1 MKKRIISL
9 ILTVAVLCSLAV
21 PVMAA
26 KVDAFTDVNSS
37 HWFYDSVKFV
47 TEKGMVNGTSAT
59 TFGPLVTMTRSQ
71 FITILGRMDGV
82 VDEDVHPVSGF
93 TDVPSNE
100 YYTTHVNWAKASGIL
115 DVTGSSFRPLADIT
129 REEMA
134 IIVGKYIEY
143 KAVPIPNDPNAPAK
157 YNDAD
162 TISSAAQPYTELLR
176 KTGVL
181 VGDNF
186 GNMNPKNIM
195 SRSEGVTVFMRIY
208 QKLEAAGVVLTDG
221 LDWFKT
227 AQSEFTISVDD
238 KDVGMYD
245 FLSQAA
251 RDKIT
256 ASGYHL
262 SISSIS
268 DRSILN
274 TKNNLFVPLK
284 AGTVTVT
291 YLCNT
296 FGPEGILYVTTTV
309 TISASATVFPD
320 SISASVSW
328 EDAISRGIIKPEQY
342 REKFIYKNNYSGV
355 ILRNKAVISFP
366 APDLTAFILDTRFR
380 LCVHAGRG
388 LDGPVRFAPL
398 GGFFHGDTKTATINC
413 IEGKYANAENQ
424 SP

>member
-1 MKKRIISL
+1 MRKK
-9 ILTVAVLCSLAV
+9 ILSLALALIMMLTLAT
-21 PVMAA
+21 PAFA
-26 KVDAFTDVNSS
+26 GGSTTVDKFTDVNSS

-82 VDEDVHPVSGF
+82 VDENAYPASGF
-93 TDVPSNE
+93 ADVPSNE
-100 YYTTHVNWAKASGIL
+100 YYTTHVNWAKESGIL
-115 DVTGSSFRPLADIT
+115 DITGGSFRPLADIT

-143 KAVPIPNDPNAPAK
+143 KAVPIPDDPNAPVK
-157 YNDAD
+157 YNDAS

-256 ASGYHL
+256 ASGYYL
-262 SISSIS
+262 SLSSIS

-291 YLCNT
+291 YGSHMQSGSDLRAYEMLTYEFSHTRPN
-296 FGPEGILYVTTTV
+296 GEG
-309 TISASATVFPD
+309 A
-320 SISASVSW
+320 
-328 EDAISRGIIKPEQY
+328 R
-342 REKFIYKNNYSGV
+342 
-355 ILRNKAVISFP
+355 
-366 APDLTAFILDTRFR
+366 TAFEDLVDNIGNMVECGSQIVVLSLDANIHTPESTAQRVVQNLLNSSAHNRVIMTRCNNTV
-380 LCVHAGRG
+380 LASCGIA
-388 LDGPVRFAPL
+388 LDESNERMYVSFNGY
-398 GGFFHGDTKTATINC
+398 
-413 IEGKYANAENQ
+413 YAD
-424 SP
+424 